1 MLLNSKLKNRKPFKL
16 IIDFLPVTLAEV
28 MPVLAGL
35 NADGE
40 EWWIENILF
49 AQDNNL
55 PLT

>member
-1 MLLNSKLKNRKPFKL
+1 MLLNSKLRDRKPFKL
-16 IIDFLPVTLAEV
+16 IIEFLPVTRTEV

-35 NADGE
+35 NSKGE